1 MSKDDKSLV
10 GKVGSLPLKAENVMD
25 EETNAIVYQGAT
37 LRQLCVLFKMDI
49 SKVKVR
55 IADIEP
61 CGQRHGF
68 PVYAIKD
75 AASVLSDPRWPMDEW
90 IKRMNHA
97 DLPMLLR
104 KEYWAG
110 MRSRQLY
117 EIAAGD
123 LWPTDRIIEMAGEML
138 KVIAMSARL
147 AADQVERETGI
158 TVRQREVVNRLMDSM
173 LANARDALEKHI
185 KNRKPKDDSQV
196 SEPVEAEDED
206 L

>member
-1 MSKDDKSLV
+1 MSMDDKSLV
-10 GKVGSLPLKAENVMD
+10 GKVGDLRLKAENVMD

-49 SKVKVR
+49 SKVKAR

-61 CGQRHGF
+61 CAHRHGF

-75 AASVLSDPRWPMDEW
+75 AASVLSEPRWPMDEW

-123 LWPTDRIIEMAGEML
+123 LWPTDRVIEMASEML

-147 AADQVERETGI
+147 ASDQVERETGI

-185 KNRKPKDDSQV
+185 QNRKPKDDSQ
-196 SEPVEAEDED
+196 EGDLPEAASED